1 MIIASSAYEYHSST
15 NEIDSVRRV
24 ETRNVTTIQSVYYLE
39 KERERNGIQRTNLAS
54 LVKSGRRCD
63 QSLQVLTKKHIK
75 NNGTKKIRFTWILSK
90 SENYGVNNEYRVFLI
105 VAIHSHCKTWT
116 SQRYKIICLILLNE
130 RKLWMLG
137 KNVWNYSILCVF
149 ILIRSSRKKQSNLVF
164 I

>member
-63 QSLQVLTKKHIK
+63 QSQSDCLTKKHIK
-75 NNGTKKIRFTWILSK
+75 KNGMKRIRYIWLLSK
-90 SENYGVNNEYRVFLI
+90 SESYGVNNEYLVYPI
-105 VAIHSHCKTWT
+105 VAIHSHYKTWT
-116 SQRYKIICLILLNE
+116 SQRYKIICLILLIE

-137 KNVWNYSILCVF
+137 KNVWNYSI
-149 ILIRSSRKKQSNLVF
+149 
-164 I
+164 